1 MPKYLGHKSPTMMQA
16 YAEIHDDTL
25 RAKYEEFVSH
35 AIDVNG
41 RRTGWISARPP
52 I

>member
-1 MPKYLGHKSPTMMQA
+1 MMQA

-35 AIDVNG
+35 AIDING
-41 RRTGWISARPP
+41 ERRRQPSGPQPTENGYATG
-52 I
+52 